1 MPVNGHLFAFLSLH
15 PYAACSNFKDIPYIW
30 VPKYH
35 FHAIISNYIIRHFFH
50 ALLCS
55 LCSTHSS
62 LFLCVIRSSTCLHSG
77 GIDLYKVM
85 IVDDEAIIREGLRS
99 RIDWQSYG
107 FELVGD
113 YANGCEALDA
123 VGLQPPDLIISDIC
137 MPFMDGLE
145 LAEHVQQQ
153 YPQIKMVILTGF
165 DEFEYAR
172 RAIRLKVSDFIL
184 KPITAYEIRERL
196 IQIRTEM
203 DESYLQQENI
213 DQIQLQ
219 LSQSLPL
226 LRERFWEEALTTGVP
241 ASEYTHQLQQLQLPM
256 MQSPY
261 CMSLLE
267 SSSPSPIVTS
277 ESNTSDQPYAMLYSF
292 IEQALPEQLVFVP
305 IVFQSQLLVLFAAKP
320 GYQVT
325 PQSLRSEMQQLLHAA
340 CIRVEVRG
348 EISFSG
354 GIGHYCDNPILLP
367 NAYRDALYAI
377 DEKFLLPSR
386 SAPLY
391 VLSTLAPLPPPNS
404 IQDTTRLYQLEREL
418 LQCIRNGDM
427 QLITSQVQQLAD
439 QLYEQRFSRNECIS
453 QFDRIAQLIRDWL
466 VQLDNGIDFYS
477 DWQQVNIVLP
487 LHLNQLTERMITVL
501 KALHHRL
508 YTASHSGNQH
518 IQRALQYIEQHY
530 GNPKL
535 SLQDMCTLTLMSTT
549 RFCQAFK
556 QHTGETYIEYLTHL
570 RIDKARELL
579 RLTDDKFYQIAEKV
593 GYTDPNYFSAFFK
606 KHTGLTLRQY
616 REQQRRVQEGV
627 D

>member
-1 MPVNGHLFAFLSLH
+1 MIV
-15 PYAACSNFKDIPYIW
+15 
-30 VPKYH
+30 
-35 FHAIISNYIIRHFFH
+35 
-50 ALLCS
+50 
-55 LCSTHSS
+55 
-62 LFLCVIRSSTCLHSG
+62 SSTSLYPG
-77 GIDLYKVM
+77 GVIFLYKVM

-99 RIDWQSYG
+99 RIDWQTYG

-113 YANGCEALDA
+113 YTNGREALDA
-123 VGLQPPDLIISDIC
+123 IGLQPPDLIISDIC

-145 LAEHVQQQ
+145 LAEQVQQQ

-184 KPITAYEIRERL
+184 KPITAHEIRERL

-219 LSQSLPL
+219 LSQSLPI
-226 LRERFWEEALTTGVP
+226 LRERFWEQAFTTGVS

-261 CMSLLE
+261 CISLLE
-267 SSSPSPIVTS
+267 PSSPSLIPS
-277 ESNTSDQPYAMLYSF
+277 NESSTSDQPYNMLQPMLSGF
-292 IEQALPEQLVFVP
+292 IEQALPEQIIVVP
-305 IVFQSQLLVLFAAKP
+305 IVFQSQLLLLFAAKP
-320 GYQVT
+320 GYTVT
-325 PQSLRSEMQQLLHAA
+325 PQSLRGEMQQLLHAA
-340 CIRVEVRG
+340 CISTEARSDV
-348 EISFSG
+348 SFSG
-354 GIGHYCDNPILLP
+354 GIGHCYDNPALLP
-367 NAYRDALYAI
+367 NAYGDALHAI
-377 DEKFLLPSR
+377 DEKFLLPSA

-391 VLSTLAPLPPPNS
+391 VLSTLIPSPPTNS
-404 IQDTTRLYQLEREL
+404 TQAATRLYQIEKEL

-427 QLITSQVQQLAD
+427 HITALQVQQFAD
-439 QLYEQRFSRNECIS
+439 QLHEQRASRNQCVS
-453 QFDRIAQLIRDWL
+453 QFDRIARLIRDWL

-477 DWQQVNIVLP
+477 DWQQLNAVLP
-487 LHLNQLTERMITVL
+487 LHLNQLTERMITAL
-501 KALHHRL
+501 KNLQHRL
-508 YTASHSGNQH
+508 YTAPHSGNQH

-616 REQQRRVQEGV
+616 REQQRRVKEGV